1 MDPIEAD
8 SEPLDPARLAAL
20 TELELTELVAAMDDA
35 ERQLRRD
42 LAPLQTRLADLA
54 KRQAVVATERRRR
67 ERQQQLAR
75 RREIRE
81 QVKEG
86 QAPSL
91 RDLVE
96 AAEPPEFGE
105 PSLADL
111 EFLLETGGA
120 VALGYPGAR
129 VASLQ
134 MTDGSAVATATDLG
148 EVRRLYGQGWEFG
161 VPARSGVRV
170 HTPGT
175 RLERLLEPERCF
187 VRAKPASGPN

>member
-8 SEPLDPARLAAL
+8 PKPLDPARLAAM
-20 TELELTELVAAMDDA
+20 TEPELAELRAALDDS
-35 ERQLRRD
+35 ERQLRRE
-42 LAPLQTRLADLA
+42 LAPLQARLADLA
-54 KRQAVVATERRRR
+54 KRQAAVATERRRR

-75 RREIRE
+75 RREVRE

-91 RDLVE
+91 RDLAE
-96 AAEPPEFGE
+96 AADPPEFGE
-105 PSLADL
+105 PPLAEL

-134 MTDGSAVATATDLG
+134 MTDGGAVATVTELG
-148 EVRRLYGQGWEFG
+148 EVRRLYAQGWEFG

-187 VRAKPASGPN
+187 VRARSAAGPS